1 MKKNKLLLTFIIMMF
16 LSLKNVNA
24 ITYTSTGVCYYFN
37 HTTGAY
43 TTNGSGD
50 VGKDCIKKIG
60 NKYAYCTQ
68 YRLHITSNAGYTKD
82 SNWKGD
88 SKKAIVAGMIIEE
101 VNKKY
106 DGTQAYAMTAATIN
120 TYFNKALNS
129 GSSRNF
135 YSTNKTIKKIYDD
148 VMNKYK
154 SVVLSKN
161 ISKPSFKV
169 TDSVLNYVSGSTYIS
184 DKITLSGLK
193 EYVGESSDKVSYTLS
208 ASSTKGTVNF
218 CTYSNGTGCKST
230 VSFKGRKDDY
240 PFYIRVDG
248 ADANNTV
255 TINVKGSNSSNY
267 PTSERYIKT
276 GSQNLII
283 GGDFD
288 VKRST
293 SQSMQLTIPSTTNH
307 RIVGYKVDESGEL
320 LNGSS
325 LEIYKDDASNTN
337 NLLASNKDGNST
349 ISYTSPTAATSDDD
363 FFKHNYYLVEK
374 SSPDGYALDPKS
386 TKTSIYTYNSNVNPN
401 TNSVKCYYSS
411 ENDATKEVDIERCNF
426 SSYEYKCQASTG
438 GDPINLSDKEN
449 CDFTKPDTGDSS
461 GDTSTGGSTGSGGT
475 TGNTPAAG
483 SEAGGTTT
491 GETETPTTPKV
502 TYEKICYNNTSK
514 KKVDDETFCSDK
526 DKYIK
531 VSKSSGNLVITKVN
545 VKNNIKISKR
555 AASGDEEVEGATLKI
570 CTSATYKDKKEKCDP
585 AKTINDVEMTWIS
598 SSTPVE
604 FNGLKKGDYYIV
616 ETTPPS
622 GYVIATSAT
631 QFNINAAGEVT
642 SGNQTVK
649 DNLIVIK
656 NKLNTFNISKT
667 DVANNKELPGAT
679 ISICSTYTD
688 ENGNVKT
695 LDDQY
700 TNECIPVIL
709 ADGTEATWTS
719 SDKPKTISGLP
730 AGTYYLVEKIAPKGY
745 STAESIIFTMKTDG
759 TLTDKDG
766 KSLANNKLTMHD
778 KKIQEVKTGMDKL
791 YKVLIILLAVAVLGG
806 ISYYLIIKKN
816 KPSMTPKTSR
826 TPKIRKRKIHK

>member
-1 MKKNKLLLTFIIMMF
+1 MKKNKLLLSFIIMMF

-68 YRLHITSNAGYTKD
+68 YRLHIDSNTGYTKD
-82 SNWKGD
+82 GNWKSD
-88 SKKAIVAGMIIEE
+88 SKKAIIAGMIIEE

-135 YSTNKTIKKIYDD
+135 YSINKTIKKIYDD

-193 EYVGESSDKVSYTLS
+193 EYVGESSDKVSYILS

-288 VKRST
+288 VKRGT
-293 SQSMQLTIPSTTNH
+293 SQSAQLTIPSITNH

-320 LNGSS
+320 LTGSS
-325 LEIYKDDASNTN
+325 LELYKDDVNNKN

-349 ISYTSPTAATSDDD
+349 ISYTSPTTATSDDD

-386 TKTSIYTYNSNVNPN
+386 TKTSIYTYNPNVNPN
-401 TNSVKCYYSS
+401 TNSVKCYYNS

-461 GDTSTGGSTGSGGT
+461 GDTSTGGNTESGGAT
-475 TGNTPAAG
+475 DNTPSAG

-531 VSKSSGNLVITKVN
+531 VSKSSGNLAITKVN

-604 FNGLKKGDYYIV
+604 FNGLKQGNYYIV

-631 QFNINAAGEVT
+631 PFNINAAGEVS

-649 DNLIVIK
+649 DNWIIIK
-656 NKLNTFNISKT
+656 NKLNSLTISKT

-745 STAESIIFTMKTDG
+745 STAESIIFTMKSDG
-759 TLTDKDG
+759 TLTDKNG

-816 KPSMTPKTSR
+816 KPSMTPK
-826 TPKIRKRKIHK
+826 IRKRKIHK

>member
-1 MKKNKLLLTFIIMMF
+1 MKKNKLLLSFIIMMF

-60 NKYAYCTQ
+60 DKYAYCTQ
-68 YRLHITSNAGYTKD
+68 LRVSISSNTGYSKD
-82 SNWKGD
+82 SNWKKD
-88 SKKAIVAGMIIEE
+88 SKKAIIAGMIIEE

-106 DGTQAYAMTAATIN
+106 DGTQAYAMTAAVIN

-169 TDSVLNYVSGSTYIS
+169 TDSVLNYISGSTYIS

-193 EYVGESSDKVSYTLS
+193 EYAGESSDKVSYTLS
-208 ASSTKGTVNF
+208 ASSTKGTVSF
-218 CTYSNGTGCKST
+218 CKYSNGTGCTAIVNFS
-230 VSFKGRKDDY
+230 GRKDDY
-240 PFYIRVDG
+240 PFYLKVDG
-248 ADANNTV
+248 ADTKSIIKV
-255 TINVKGSNSSNY
+255 NVKGTNASKY
-267 PTSERYIKT
+267 QTSTRYIKT
-276 GSQNLII
+276 GSQNLIV
-283 GGDFD
+283 GEDFD

-293 SQSMQLTIPSTTNH
+293 SQSIQLTIPSITNH
-307 RIVGYKVDESGEL
+307 RIIGYKVDESGEL
-320 LNGSS
+320 LTGSS
-325 LEIYKDDASNTN
+325 LELYKDDVNNKN

-349 ISYTSPTAATSDDD
+349 VSYTSPTTATSDDG

-386 TKTSIYTYNSNVNPN
+386 TKTSIYTYDPNVNHN
-401 TNSVKCYYSS
+401 TNSVKCYYNS

-438 GDPINLSDKEN
+438 GDPINLSEKEN
-449 CDFTKPDTGDSS
+449 CDFTSPDTGDSS
-461 GDTSTGGSTGSGGT
+461 STPSTGENTS
-475 TGNTPAAG
+475 GNTTTPKDNT
-483 SEAGGTTT
+483 EGGAN
-491 GETETPTTPKV
+491 GETEQPTAPKV

-514 KKVDDETFCSDK
+514 KKVDDETFCSEK

-604 FNGLKKGDYYIV
+604 FNGLKQGDYYIV
-616 ETTPPS
+616 ETTPPN

-631 QFNINAAGEVT
+631 PFNINAAGEVS

-649 DNLIVIK
+649 DNWIIIK
-656 NKLNTFNISKT
+656 NKLNSLTISKT

-719 SDKPKTISGLP
+719 TDQPKVISGLP
-730 AGTYYLVEKIAPKGY
+730 SGTYYLVEKIAPKGY
-745 STAESIIFTMKTDG
+745 STAESIIFTMKSDG
-759 TLTDKDG
+759 TLTDKNG

-791 YKVLIILLAVAVLGG
+791 YKVLAILLTVAVLGG
-806 ISYYLIIKKN
+806 VSYYFIIKKN
-816 KPSMTPKTSR
+816 KPSMTQ
-826 TPKIRKRKIHK
+826 KIRKRKIHK

>member
-68 YRLHITSNAGYTKD
+68 YRLHITSNTGYTKD

-193 EYVGESSDKVSYTLS
+193 EYVGESSDKASYTLS

-349 ISYTSPTAATSDDD
+349 ISYTSPTTVTSDDD

-374 SSPDGYALDPKS
+374 SSPDGYALDPKN
-386 TKTSIYTYNSNVNPN
+386 TKTSIYTYNPNVNPN

-461 GDTSTGGSTGSGGT
+461 GDTSTGGNTESGGT

-816 KPSMTPKTSR
+816 KPSMTPK
-826 TPKIRKRKIHK
+826 IRKRKIHK

>member
-791 YKVLIILLAVAVLGG
+791 YKVLIILLAVAILGG

-816 KPSMTPKTSR
+816 KPSMTPK
-826 TPKIRKRKIHK
+826 IRKRKIHK

>member
-1 MKKNKLLLTFIIMMF
+1 MKKNKLLLSFIIMMF
-16 LSLKNVNA
+16 LSLRNVNA

-43 TTNGSGD
+43 STVNGTD
-50 VGKDCIKKIG
+50 MGKDCIKKIG
-60 NKYAYCTQ
+60 DKYAYCTQ
-68 YRLHITSNAGYTKD
+68 LYVKIPDGNTRYTQD
-82 SNWKGD
+82 SKWKKD
-88 SKKAIVAGMIIEE
+88 SKKAIIAGMIIEE

-106 DGTQAYAMTAATIN
+106 TGTKAYAMTVAVIN

-135 YSTNKTIKKIYDD
+135 YATNKTIKTIYDD

-154 SVVLSKN
+154 KIVLSKS
-161 ISKPSFKV
+161 ISKPSFKL
-169 TDSVLNYVSGSTYIS
+169 TDSVLNYISGSTYIS

-208 ASSTKGTVNF
+208 ASSTKGTVSF
-218 CTYSNGTGCKST
+218 CKYSNGTGCTST
-230 VSFKGRKDDY
+230 INFSGRKDDY
-240 PFYIRVDG
+240 PFYIKVTG
-248 ADANNTV
+248 ADKDSTIK
-255 TINVKGSNSSNY
+255 INVKGTNSSKY
-267 PTSERYIKT
+267 PTSIRYLKT
-276 GSQNLII
+276 GNQTLITS
-283 GGDFD
+283 GDFN
-288 VKRST
+288 VNRGT
-293 SQSMQLTIPSTTNH
+293 SQSVQLTVPSLTNH
-307 RIVGYKVDESGEL
+307 RIIGYKVDESGEL
-320 LNGSS
+320 LTGSS
-325 LEIYKDDASNTN
+325 LELYKDDVNNKN
-337 NLLASNKDGNST
+337 NLLASNKNGIST
-349 ISYTSPTAATSDDD
+349 VSYTSPTLATTDND

-374 SSPDGYALDPKS
+374 SSPVGYILDPKS
-386 TKTSIYTYNSNVNPN
+386 SKTNIYTYDPNVNHN
-401 TNSVKCYYSS
+401 TNSVKCYYNS

-438 GDPINLSDKEN
+438 GDPINLSEKEN
-449 CDFTKPDTGDSS
+449 CDFTSPDTGDSS
-461 GDTSTGGSTGSGGT
+461 STPSTGGNTS
-475 TGNTPAAG
+475 GNTTTPKDNT
-483 SEAGGTTT
+483 EGGAN
-491 GETETPTTPKV
+491 GETEQPTAPKV

-514 KKVDDETFCSDK
+514 KKVDDETFCSEK

-570 CTSATYKDKKEKCDP
+570 CASATYKEKKEKCDP

-604 FNGLKKGDYYIV
+604 FNGLKQVDYYIV

-631 QFNINAAGEVT
+631 QFNINAAGEVST
-642 SGNQTVK
+642 GNQTVK
-649 DNLIVIK
+649 DNLIIIK

-667 DVANNKELPGAT
+667 DVANNKELSGAT

-695 LDDQY
+695 LNDQY
-700 TNECIPVIL
+700 TDECIPVIL

-766 KSLANNKLTMHD
+766 KSLTNNKLTMYD

-816 KPSMTPKTSR
+816 KPSMTPK
-826 TPKIRKRKIHK
+826 IRKRKIHK

>member
-1 MKKNKLLLTFIIMMF
+1 MKKNKLLLSFIIMIF
-16 LSLKNVNA
+16 LSLENVNA

-60 NKYAYCTQ
+60 DKYAYCTQ
-68 YRLHITSNAGYTKD
+68 LRVSISSNTGYSKD
-82 SNWKGD
+82 SNWKKD
-88 SKKAIVAGMIIEE
+88 SKKAIIAGMIIEE

-106 DGTQAYAMTAATIN
+106 TGTQAYAMTAAVIN

-135 YSTNKTIKKIYDD
+135 YATNKTIKTIYDD

-154 SVVLSKN
+154 KIVLSKS
-161 ISKPSFKV
+161 ISKPSFKL
-169 TDSVLNYVSGSTYIS
+169 TDSVLNYISDSTYIS

-193 EYVGESSDKVSYTLS
+193 EYVGESSDKISYTLS
-208 ASSTKGTVNF
+208 ASSTKGTVSF
-218 CTYSNGTGCKST
+218 CKYSNGTGCTAT
-230 VSFKGRKDDY
+230 VNFSGRKDDY
-240 PFYIRVDG
+240 PFYLKVDG
-248 ADANNTV
+248 ADTNSIIKV
-255 TINVKGSNSSNY
+255 NVKGTNASKY
-267 PTSERYIKT
+267 QTSTRYIKT
-276 GSQNLII
+276 GSQNLIV
-283 GGDFD
+283 GEEFD

-293 SQSMQLTIPSTTNH
+293 SQSIQLTIPSITNH
-307 RIVGYKVDESGEL
+307 RIIGYKVDESGEL
-320 LNGSS
+320 LTGSS
-325 LEIYKDDASNTN
+325 LEIYKDDVNNKN
-337 NLLASNKDGNST
+337 NLLASNKNGIST
-349 ISYTSPTAATSDDD
+349 VSYTSPTLATTDDD

-374 SSPDGYALDPKS
+374 SSPVGYILDPKS
-386 TKTSIYTYNSNVNPN
+386 SKTNIYTYDPNVNHN
-401 TNSVKCYYSS
+401 TNSVKCYYNS

-438 GDPINLSDKEN
+438 GDPINLSEKEN
-449 CDFTKPDTGDSS
+449 CDFTSPDTGDSS
-461 GDTSTGGSTGSGGT
+461 STPSTGENTS
-475 TGNTPAAG
+475 GNT
-483 SEAGGTTT
+483 TTPKDNT
-491 GETETPTTPKV
+491 ESGANGETEQPTAPKV

-514 KKVDDETFCSDK
+514 KKVDDETFCSEK

-570 CTSATYKDKKEKCDP
+570 CTSATYKEKKEKCDP

-598 SSTPVE
+598 SLTPVE
-604 FNGLKKGDYYIV
+604 FNGLKQGDYYIV

-631 QFNINAAGEVT
+631 QFNINAAGEVST
-642 SGNQTVK
+642 GNQTVK
-649 DNLIVIK
+649 DNLIIIK

-695 LDDQY
+695 LNDQY
-700 TNECIPVIL
+700 TDECIPVIL

-745 STAESIIFTMKTDG
+745 STAESIIFTMKPDG

-766 KSLANNKLTMHD
+766 KNLTNNKLTMYD

-791 YKVLIILLAVAVLGG
+791 YKVLIILLAVAVLGR
-806 ISYYLIIKKN
+806 ISYYFIIKKN
-816 KPSMTPKTSR
+816 KLSITQ
-826 TPKIRKRKIHK
+826 KIRKRRIHK

>member
-68 YRLHITSNAGYTKD
+68 YRLHITSNTGYTKD

-88 SKKAIVAGMIIEE
+88 SKKAIIAGMIIEE

-349 ISYTSPTAATSDDD
+349 ISYTSPTTVTSDDD

-386 TKTSIYTYNSNVNPN
+386 TKTSIYTYNPNVNPN

-461 GDTSTGGSTGSGGT
+461 GDTSTGGNTESGGT

-531 VSKSSGNLVITKVN
+531 VSKSSGNLAITKVN

-555 AASGDEEVEGATLKI
+555 AITGDNEVEGATLKI

-816 KPSMTPKTSR
+816 KPSMTPK
-826 TPKIRKRKIHK
+826 IRKRRIHK

>member
-766 KSLANNKLTMHD
+766 KSLTNNKLTMYD

-806 ISYYLIIKKN
+806 ISYYFIIKKN
-816 KPSMTPKTSR
+816 KLSITQ
-826 TPKIRKRKIHK
+826 KIRKRRIHK